1 MKKIFTLIALVLVTL
16 AANAQ
21 SGKSIYQKYS
31 DEPFV
36 TAVYISPAMFRMIGK
51 LPDVEVGDDD
61 INLAPIIKS
70 LSGFYLIDSEN
81 ADVNASLSR
90 DVSKMLDKGK
100 FELLMEVKE
109 DGEKVR
115 MYTAGDEAVVTS
127 FIMHVDEGASATF
140 IFLDGNMLRK
150 DLESAVAAAVEDDG
164 QR

>member
-1 MKKIFTLIALVLVTL
+1 
-16 AANAQ
+16 
-21 SGKSIYQKYS
+21 
-31 DEPFV
+31 
-36 TAVYISPAMFRMIGK
+36 MIGK

-81 ADVNASLSR
+81 ADVNASLSK

-115 MYTAGDEAVVTS
+115 MYTAGDDTDVTS

-150 DLESAVAAAVEDDG
+150 DLESAVAAAVDDDG